1 MDIFGNVGSNPFDQ
15 ALNTYDN
22 VDFTRVDVTDAIV
35 DNSQLATKLYVDNN
49 SGGNMT
55 YVGTTPATNYI
66 YKALASDGQDAVKS
80 SIIDDGS
87 TVTIAPGVY
96 GVIDTIKTSDI
107 NTLAFNGTMS
117 IGNSFTGNMYLGR
130 PTTNLTINSDSVVAN
145 SFIKSGGTNIQ
156 YLMGDGSTL
165 TQSATSGNSN
175 FYLYKSINGVTTPPP
190 LSGDVGYNN
199 SNQSL
204 ATIVYISHLTRDNI
218 DIEVFYNQVNQL
230 NDLYIQDQNNSV
242 NFIKYNITGT
252 PTSVI
257 NSYISIPVLTV
268 SSGGTGSTSFGSNHN
283 VLLAFFSNLSEV
295 DTRLSTLETKTF
307 NQTASVGTTTISGT
321 LTADFFIKSG
331 GLNTEFLKADG
342 NIDSNTYLSQSG
354 LYNPTGLG
362 NIDIMLRDSP
372 FIGLQYN
379 NGTAVSTL
387 SNSLFSAVSST
398 AVTTSTYGTTNN
410 FTRQLCCANWSTI
423 SLANG
428 AGIGYIS
435 NITNGCRVSSGF
447 NFGLSA
453 VLGISDSNY
462 NANNCQNFWGVAASL
477 VSLPLDQSIQL
488 SVQRNIIGFGS
499 DTNDPNICIYTGGAS
514 NTVKQVDL
522 GASFPANR
530 PTVALGA
537 STDFFKFTL
546 YWEGSTIYYKAV
558 NTTTHVIVS
567 GSFIPLATDMPLAS
581 LVLLPQCIR
590 IMGSPQVS
598 GQAKLQVQRFGVYYN

>member
-1 MDIFGNVGSNPFDQ
+1 MRVQGIASETVNINDYVSIGTGNNYVQISSGLGITSN
-15 ALNTYDN
+15 
-22 VDFTRVDVTDAIV
+22 
-35 DNSQLATKLYVDNN
+35 
-49 SGGNMT
+49 
-55 YVGTTPATNYI
+55 NYI
-66 YKALASDGQDAVKS
+66 V
-80 SIIDDGS
+80 
-87 TVTIAPGVY
+87 
-96 GVIDTIKTSDI
+96 
-107 NTLAFNGTMS
+107 N
-117 IGNSFTGNMYLGR
+117 
-130 PTTNLTINSDSVVAN
+130 
-145 SFIKSGGTNIQ
+145 
-156 YLMGDGSTL
+156 
-165 TQSATSGNSN
+165 SATSSQ
-175 FYLYKSINGVTTPPP
+175 FLK
-190 LSGDVGYNN
+190 GD
-199 SNQSL
+199 
-204 ATIVYISHLTRDNI
+204 
-218 DIEVFYNQVNQL
+218 
-230 NDLYIQDQNNSV
+230 
-242 NFIKYNITGT
+242 
-252 PTSVI
+252 
-257 NSYISIPVLTV
+257 
-268 SSGGTGSTSFGSNHN
+268 
-283 VLLAFFSNLSEV
+283 
-295 DTRLSTLETKTF
+295 
-307 NQTASVGTTTISGT
+307 GT
-321 LTADFFIKSG
+321 L
-331 GLNTEFLKADG
+331 
-342 NIDSNTYLSQSG
+342 DSNTYVSEAS

-387 SNSLFSAVSST
+387 SNSAFSAVSST

-410 FTRQLCCANWSTI
+410 FTRQLCCANWTTI

-453 VLGISDSNY
+453 VLGISDTNY
-462 NANNCQNFWGVAASL
+462 NANNCQNFWGVSNLLA
-477 VSLPLDQSIQL
+477 SLPLDQSIQL

-522 GASFPANR
+522 GSSFPANR
-530 PTVALGA
+530 PTIALGA

-581 LVLLPQCIR
+581 LVLFPQCIR